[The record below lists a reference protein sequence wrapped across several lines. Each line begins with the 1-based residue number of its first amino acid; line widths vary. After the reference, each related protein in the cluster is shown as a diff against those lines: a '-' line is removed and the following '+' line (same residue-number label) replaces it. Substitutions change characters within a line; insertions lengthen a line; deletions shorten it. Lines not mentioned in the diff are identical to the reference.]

1 MHIFFSREPST
12 KVVDDDDDDDDDD
25 DGGGLFH
32 EILSHLSTRM
42 IFFKPGTNVINIA
55 MKCWNK
61 ALWLAAPCH
70 MTILTNQS
78 ALFQQ
83 SIATYATLKFVHDN
97 GSCNQSES
105 LVPNLIFL

>member
-12 KVVDDDDDDDDDD
+12 KVVDDDDDDDDD

-55 MKCWNK
+55 MKC
-61 ALWLAAPCH
+61 
-70 MTILTNQS
+70 
-78 ALFQQ
+78 
-83 SIATYATLKFVHDN
+83 
-97 GSCNQSES
+97 
-105 LVPNLIFL
+105 